1 MTVQKFN
8 SLYIDNRKYFYTTL
22 SSQILQRKDI
32 SIEARGTWAYLS
44 SLPENWNIHTINLRK
59 ELNIGRDK
67 VLRIINELIDHRL
80 CKRIEVKDEKSKKFE
95 RFDYHI
101 YAEPYDLCDPVPE
114 IAVLAAVPD
123 PVPEIAVLDFV
134 SEMPVPEIAVLDF
147 GSEVSPAAYN
157 IHKQKKE
164 NININNNKE
173 ESQNSP
179 RPPSLSIFNEKAK
192 ELTEFL
198 INSIISWKGGVL
210 KGSDSPK
217 WLMHMEHI
225 LRLDK
230 RTEQEIR
237 ELITWMTLGVGGNS
251 LFWRSN
257 IYSTLGLREKFDAAQ
272 ASMKSEFKGK
282 SNQKS
287 ECAAFKHDK
296 DYDFYAA
303 VKPDFSGE

>member
-1 MTVQKFN
+1 MTVEKF
-8 SLYIDNRKYFYTTL
+8 SLLHKIDNRKYFYTIL

-32 SIEARGTWAYLS
+32 SIEARGVWAYLS
-44 SLPENWNIHTINLRK
+44 SLPENWNIHTINLAK
-59 ELNIGRDK
+59 ELNIGIDK
-67 VLRIINELIDHRL
+67 TLRIMNELINHRL
-80 CKRIEVKDEKSKKFE
+80 CKRVEIRNEKSKRFE
-95 RFDYHI
+95 RYDYHI
-101 YAEPYDLCDPVPE
+101 YAEPYDLRAPVSENTGPAPVSEKQVPE
-114 IAVLAAVPD
+114 NTGPA
-123 PVPEIAVLDFV
+123 
-134 SEMPVPEIAVLDF
+134 F
-147 GSEVSPAAYN
+147 GSEVPPAVYN
-157 IHKQKKE
+157 IHNIQNKE
-164 NININNNKE
+164 EEYIYIQNNKE